1 MPQPHAFSP
10 RSPDEDGRTALV
22 AQILTLLEH
31 AVSGWQLPDTD
42 WQRLDGPVDALT
54 AAGADSDVP
63 ALRRALV
70 QLQLA
75 APDRI
80 TPVTRSAVV
89 SAPPRL
95 RERVNHLVHT
105 LRGSAEGSVPDH
117 TPRSTD
123 EPCDARDGGHPTRL
137 DG

>member
-10 RSPDEDGRTALV
+10 RPPDGDGRTALV

-31 AVSGWQLPDTD
+31 SVSRWQLPETD

-54 AAGADSDVP
+54 ATGADTDVP

-80 TPVTRSAVV
+80 TPVTRTAVV
-89 SAPPRL
+89 CAPTRL

-105 LRGSAEGSVPDH
+105 LRAGAEGSVPEPA
-117 TPRSTD
+117 PRPTD
-123 EPCDARDGGHPTRL
+123 EPRGAGSTGRQ
-137 DG
+137 

>member
-1 MPQPHAFSP
+1 MPQPHALPP
-10 RSPDEDGRTALV
+10 RSPDEDSRTALV
-22 AQILTLLEH
+22 AQILALLEH
-31 AVSGWQLPDTD
+31 SVSGWQLPDTD
-42 WQRLDGPVDALT
+42 WQRLDAPVDALT
-54 AAGADSDVP
+54 ATGADSDVP
-63 ALRRALV
+63 TLRRALV

-80 TPVTRSAVV
+80 TPMTRSAVV
-89 SAPPRL
+89 SAPTRL

-117 TPRSTD
+117 APGSTD
-123 EPCDARDGGHPTRL
+123 EPRGARDGGKPTRL

>member
-1 MPQPHAFSP
+1 MPQPHTFSP
-10 RSPDEDGRTALV
+10 RPPDGDGRTALV

-31 AVSGWQLPDTD
+31 SVSRWQLPDTD

-54 AAGADSDVP
+54 ATGAGSDVP
-63 ALRRALV
+63 TLRRALV

-80 TPVTRSAVV
+80 TPVTRTAVV
-89 SAPPRL
+89 SAPTRL

-105 LRGSAEGSVPDH
+105 LRGSAEGSVPDQA
-117 TPRSTD
+117 PRSTD
-123 EPCDARDGGHPTRL
+123 EPRGAGSTGRQ
-137 DG
+137 